1 MPFSSKPAAT
11 AGHFTA
17 FSAAAPSSTLKCAS
31 ARPAAKSRALPML
44 HGRYTTGHLLHGDT
58 NAILAFDRQAQGPVV
73 AQLGGCDPR
82 QLATCARACE
92 DAGYSEV
99 NLNCGCPSEATQKG
113 SFCAVLMKTPSLVA
127 TCVRAMADACSIPVT
142 VKHRLGLG
150 HAEDYSYVRDFVG
163 QVSDAGARVFV
174 AHARNAI
181 LGGLFP
187 RQNRRWD
194 GSRFLLHCARL

>member
-1 MPFSSKPAAT
+1 
-11 AGHFTA
+11 
-17 FSAAAPSSTLKCAS
+17 
-31 ARPAAKSRALPML
+31 ML

-58 NAILAFDRQAQGPVV
+58 KAILAFDRQVQGAVV

-113 SFCAVLMKTPSLVA
+113 SFGAVLMNTPSLVA

-150 HAEDYSYVRDFVG
+150 HAEDYSFVRDFVG

-181 LGGLFP
+181 LGGMSP

-194 GSRFLLHCARL
+194 